1 MSALA
6 ICLSTFLGC
15 LVGSFVPLVNTE
27 LVVLGAAAAAPP
39 ALLLPLI
46 LIAATTQM
54 AAKSIL
60 NLAGGG
66 LLRVS
71 WSRRLTAALERARGA
86 QRSGTLFLFVSA
98 LTGFPPFYLVSVGSV
113 AMGLRCSL
121 VLIIGLARST
131 IRFPAVVLLPHILKS
146 AAGAGS

>member
-15 LVGSFVPLVNTE
+15 LIGSFVPLVNTE

-54 AAKSIL
+54 AAKSVL
-60 NLAGGG
+60 YFAGGG

-71 WSRRLTAALERARGA
+71 WSRRLSAALERGRGT
-86 QRSGTLFLFVSA
+86 QRSGSLFLFVSA
-98 LTGFPPFYLVSVGSV
+98 LTGFPPFYLVSIASG
-113 AMGLRCSL
+113 AMR
-121 VLIIGLARST
+121 VPFARFLIIGMAGRT
-131 IRFPAVVLLPHILKS
+131 IRFIAVVMLPHFLKS
-146 AAGAGS
+146 A